1 MTEQFVD
8 YYDSAFANQL
18 SEKFSVTDSSA
29 LLQKLNQ
36 CGVKYQKL
44 LAKKNH
50 IEEINNI
57 KSLQTITGDL
67 VEVLSNFGA
76 SEKNRLEYHSR
87 LGMNLADV
95 MLMISELN
103 QASGMALKYFP
114 PKMTSEKAYPYYVC
128 WLWLVYREVS
138 AEEYRDNEEQA
149 AVFIEDCVNQSGL
162 FSGSLS
168 PVSKLISD
176 IRSDKDKVAQIAS
189 EFGLLD

>member
-8 YYDSAFANQL
+8 YYDREFANQL
-18 SEKFSVTDSSA
+18 SEKFSISDSAA
-29 LLQKLNQ
+29 LLQKLDQ

-57 KSLQTITGDL
+57 KSLENISSDL
-67 VEVLSNFGA
+67 VNVLANFGA

-114 PKMTSEKAYPYYVC
+114 PKMTSEKGYPYYVC

-138 AEEYRDNEEQA
+138 VEENRDNETLA
-149 AVFIEDCVNQSGL
+149 AEFIEECVKQTGL
-162 FSGSLS
+162 FEDNLP
-168 PVSKLISD
+168 PVTDLISD
-176 IRSDKDKVAQIAS
+176 IRADKDKVAQIAS